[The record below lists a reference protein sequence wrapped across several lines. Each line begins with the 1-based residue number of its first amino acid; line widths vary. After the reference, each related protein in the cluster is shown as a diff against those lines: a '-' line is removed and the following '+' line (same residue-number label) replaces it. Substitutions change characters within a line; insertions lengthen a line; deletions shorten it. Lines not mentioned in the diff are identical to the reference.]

1 MQYSGTTVIG
11 LPLLRHIILVS
22 IYTVEY
28 QFIILFYLTIISRAR
43 MGSESIVHE
52 AEGRMGYCLRD
63 HEGKG
68 NNCFSKIQ
76 LVGKKYGDKTT

>member
-43 MGSESIVHE
+43 MRSESIVKSNKLVKNIE
-52 AEGRMGYCLRD
+52 TKQLKIAKRD
-63 HEGKG
+63 LATTV
-68 NNCFSKIQ
+68 
-76 LVGKKYGDKTT
+76 LVFKSGAFRC